1 MATPAQQLAAIHAM
15 LAASHRNLRVE
26 RHSLPLWGIPAG
38 LLWAVSE
45 YILTPEQLPDLAGRA
60 IAWLALITGV
70 LALVGTLDWHWTR
83 QTKAARDE
91 AWSFIHRQVIK
102 VWWLMMGLAALTTFA
117 MFFYGGAYMLCA
129 VWLVCLGIGLYVHG
143 LFSEEL
149 LEWGGLLAM
158 LIGIGSLIA
167 QFPFETMRWITAAV
181 FGIGLPLL
189 SLMLDRGRHRPALIR
204 FGQMLLWLSAVLI
217 GPLTIEASAHRSGI
231 PEIPPVPLAA
241 FRADPHAG
249 EGSHIVAIPA
259 GTVVPVELAL
269 GGDLFV
275 SGVSQPALMLS
286 TAQSIELLLRD
297 GELTGDVR
305 LAGGDWQQSRRVR
318 WISIPWL
325 KATLTPA
332 QGPLVTGSLIVQ
344 IGAH

>member
-1 MATPAQQLAAIHAM
+1 MTAPAQQLAAIHAM
-15 LAASHRNLRVE
+15 LAAGHRNLRIE

-38 LLWAVSE
+38 LLWAASE
-45 YILTPEQLPDLAGRA
+45 YLLTPEQLPDVAQRA
-60 IAWLALITGV
+60 IAWLALIAGV
-70 LALVGTLDWHWTR
+70 LAVVGTLDWYWTR
-83 QTKAARDE
+83 QIKAARDE

-158 LIGIGSLIA
+158 LIGIGGLIA

-189 SLMLDRGRHRPALIR
+189 SLMLDRGRHRPAPVRL
-204 FGQMLLWLSAVLI
+204 GQMLLWLSAVLI
-217 GPLTIEASAHRSGI
+217 GPLAIETSAHRSSI
-231 PEIPPVPLAA
+231 PDISPVSLAA
-241 FRADPHAG
+241 FRADPKAG
-249 EGSHIVAIPA
+249 TGNHIVTIPT

-269 GGDLFV
+269 GGDLF
-275 SGVSQPALMLS
+275 GGDAGKPALMLT

-332 QGPLVTGSLIVQ
+332 QGPLVTGRLIVQ
-344 IGAH
+344 VGAH